1 MKKYIITTALALGSG
16 FVGAYLFQRTTTAP
30 TNQYYHLNHDHNQHH
45 VVAHQHQSLRAAL
58 NEDFVTASNASTASV
73 VFITTLANNTQ
84 GNWMDW
90 FFNGGGN
97 QNTAGSGS
105 GIIFSGD
112 GYIVTNNHVIAN
124 ADKIEVMHNRK
135 SYIAKLVGTDPST
148 DIAVLKIDGNNL
160 PAIKVGNSSAVQV
173 GEWVLAVGNP
183 FNLTSTVTAG
193 IVSAKGRNINLLNNN
208 QFPIESFIQTD
219 AAINPGN
226 SGGALV
232 NIKGELIGVNTAI
245 YSRTGSYTGYGFAV
259 PIDIVKK
266 VVTDLIQYSIVQKAF
281 IGIDVAEV
289 NSTLAEKYKL
299 EGLNGVIITNI
310 QTDGAAAKGGLH
322 IDDVIL
328 KINTIDITS
337 KSMYDEA
344 LSYYSPGNKI
354 KVTYKRGNQVT
365 ETSITLTNKEGT
377 TEILKNM
384 VYKSETLGADLEPLS
399 KVEREKLNL
408 KSGVVIVNVNQGII
422 RRLGLQKGFIITS
435 INNQAMKTPQDIEQ
449 IISQIKGRVI
459 IEGVNENGA
468 RSVYS
473 YYF

>member
-1 MKKYIITTALALGSG
+1 
-16 FVGAYLFQRTTTAP
+16 
-30 TNQYYHLNHDHNQHH
+30 
-45 VVAHQHQSLRAAL
+45 
-58 NEDFVTASNASTASV
+58 
-73 VFITTLANNTQ
+73 
-84 GNWMDW
+84 MDW
-90 FFNGGGN
+90 FFNGGEN

-105 GIIFSGD
+105 GIIFSQD
-112 GYIVTNNHVIAN
+112 GYIVTNNHVIDN

-135 SYIAKLVGTDPST
+135 TYTAKLVGTDPSS
-148 DIAVLKIDGNNL
+148 DIAVLKIEGINL
-160 PAIKVGNSSAVQV
+160 PAIKTGSSAAVQV

-232 NIKGELIGVNTAI
+232 NLKGELIGVNTAI

-266 VVTDLIQYSIVQKAF
+266 VVTDLIQYGIVQKAF
-281 IGIDVAEV
+281 IGIDVAEI
-289 NSTLAEKYKL
+289 NSALADKYKL
-299 EGLNGVIITNI
+299 QGLNGAIITNT
-310 QTDGAAAKGGLH
+310 QADGAAAKGGLQT
-322 IDDVIL
+322 DDVIL

-344 LSYYSPGNKI
+344 LSYYSPGSKI
-354 KVTYKRGNQVT
+354 KVTFKRGT
-365 ETSITLTNKEGT
+365 ETRETFITLTNKEGT
-377 TEILKNM
+377 TEILKNV
-384 VYKSETLGADLEPLS
+384 VYASEVLGADLEPLS
-399 KVEREKLNL
+399 KVERDKMNL
-408 KSGVVIVNVNQGII
+408 KSGVVIINVHQGII
-422 RRLGLQKGFIITS
+422 RRLGLQKGFIITG
-435 INNQAMKTPQDIEQ
+435 INNQPMKTPHDVEE

-459 IEGVNENGA
+459 IEGFNENGSRA
-468 RSVYS
+468 VYS

>member
-1 MKKYIITTALALGSG
+1 MKKYIITTALAIGGG
-16 FVGAYLFQRTTTAP
+16 FTGAYLFQSTSAHSDLYYSPPKELHHSVFTGQSN
-30 TNQYYHLNHDHNQHH
+30 TNSIINT
-45 VVAHQHQSLRAAL
+45 
-58 NEDFVTASNASTASV
+58 DFVTASNASTQSV

-84 GNWMDW
+84 NGNWMDW

-105 GIIFSGD
+105 GIIFSQD
-112 GYIVTNNHVIAN
+112 GYIVTNNHVIDN

-135 SYIAKLVGTDPST
+135 SYVAKLVGTDPSS
-148 DIAVLKIDGNNL
+148 DIAVLKIEGVNL
-160 PAIKVGNSSAVQV
+160 PAIKTGHSSSVQV

-232 NIKGELIGVNTAI
+232 NLKGELIGVNTAI

-259 PIDIVKK
+259 PVDIVKK
-266 VVTDLIQYSIVQKAF
+266 VVTDLIQYGIVQKAF
-281 IGIDVAEV
+281 IGIEVAEI
-289 NSTLAEKYKL
+289 NSDLADKYKL
-299 EGLNGVIITNI
+299 QGLNGAIITTI
-310 QTDGAAAKGGLH
+310 QADGAAAKAGLQN
-322 IDDVIL
+322 DDIIL

-354 KVTYKRGNQVT
+354 KITYKRGIQT
-365 ETSITLTNKEGT
+365 LETSVTLTNKEGT
-377 TEILKNM
+377 IEILKSA
-384 VYKSETLGADLEPLS
+384 VYSSEILGADLEPLS
-399 KVEREKLNL
+399 KVERDKMNL
-408 KSGVVIVNVNQGII
+408 KSGVVILNVHQGII
-422 RRLGLQKGFIITS
+422 RRLGLQKGFVITS
-435 INNQAMKTPQDIEQ
+435 INNQAMKTPQDVET
-449 IISQIKGRVI
+449 IIAQIKGRVI
-459 IEGVNENGA
+459 IEGLNENGA
-468 RSVYS
+468 RAVYS

>member
-1 MKKYIITTALALGSG
+1 MKKYIITTALSLVAG
-16 FVGAYLFQRTTTAP
+16 FTGAYLFQQTSTTP
-30 TNQYYHLNHDHNQHH
+30 SHYYTEATENNTVFTSQTSTSNSIIN
-45 VVAHQHQSLRAAL
+45 A
-58 NEDFVTASNASTASV
+58 DFVAASNASTQSV

-84 GNWMDW
+84 NGNWMDW

-105 GIIFSGD
+105 GIIFSSD
-112 GYIVTNNHVIAN
+112 GYIVTNNHVIDN

-135 SYIAKLVGTDPST
+135 SYIAKLVGTDPSS
-148 DIAVLKIDGNNL
+148 DIAVLKIEGINL
-160 PAIKVGNSSAVQV
+160 PAIKTGHSSSVQV

-232 NIKGELIGVNTAI
+232 NLKGELIGVNTAI

-266 VVTDLIQYSIVQKAF
+266 VVTDLIQYGIVQKAF
-281 IGIDVAEV
+281 IGIDVAEI
-289 NSTLAEKYKL
+289 NADLSDKYKL
-299 EGLNGVIITNI
+299 QGLNGAIITTL
-310 QTDGAAAKGGLH
+310 QADGAAAKAGLK

-344 LSYYSPGNKI
+344 ISYFSPGNTVKI
-354 KVTYKRGNQVT
+354 TYRRGA
-365 ETSITLTNKEGT
+365 ETREALVKLTNKEGT
-377 TEILKNM
+377 TEILKNTL
-384 VYKSETLGADLEPLS
+384 YTSELLGADLEPLS
-399 KVEREKLNL
+399 KVERDKMNVQ
-408 KSGVVIVNVNQGII
+408 SGVVIVNVHQGFI
-422 RRLGLQKGFIITS
+422 RRLGLQKGFIITN
-435 INNQAMKTPQDIEQ
+435 INNQPMKTPQDVEA

-459 IEGVNENGA
+459 IEGFNENGA
-468 RSVYS
+468 KSVYS